1 MLIDDTHFS
10 PISNGGWDEDHFLEF
25 VVNNFRVT
33 FLQHKHKK
41 SHALHRIFG
50 YFSNYNN
57 KITHNIKQETFSK

>member
-41 SHALHRIFG
+41 
-50 YFSNYNN
+50 
-57 KITHNIKQETFSK
+57 ETCPSQDIWLFF